1 MEDDAV
7 EHGADVLEG
16 LVGGSERLEPSVQI
30 VSVLLVR
37 AGRVRVC
44 LLVILEGGETG
55 HTHPSFTGWPLIG
68 DVTTCTINK

>member
-44 LLVILEGGETG
+44 LLVILEEEKPVTHIRRSQGG
-55 HTHPSFTGWPLIG
+55 L
-68 DVTTCTINK
+68 